1 MRAKKGRPPTIT
13 LPLCETIDPLRLL
26 TSPHLVMFTHFKIRL
41 PENLLSLP
49 QEIMS
54 LTLKVHGLGL

>member
-1 MRAKKGRPPTIT
+1 
-13 LPLCETIDPLRLL
+13 
-26 TSPHLVMFTHFKIRL
+26 MFTHFKIRL